1 MINTCLFQNIL
12 VAQKGPKWQ
21 VKITDLGLSKYTRGV
36 REGYSF
42 TGTPQYM
49 APEIYGSFLRPSDY
63 TAAIDIWAVGCITCR
78 MLIGEPPFSDPWLL
92 VQYLKAI
99 RESKSMDQL
108 CKEVPY
114 ISKDLAGLLDMRTSK
129 GLFIRQ
135 LLEPKPGKR
144 LNASHAVGHVWLQDC
159 NPNHI

>member
-1 MINTCLFQNIL
+1 
-12 VAQKGPKWQ
+12 
-21 VKITDLGLSKYTRGV
+21 
-36 REGYSF
+36 
-42 TGTPQYM
+42 M

-63 TAAIDIWAVGCITCR
+63 TDAIDIWAVGCIACR
-78 MLIGEPPFSDPWLL
+78 MLIGKPPFMDQWLL

-135 LLEPKPGKR
+135 LLEPNPETR
-144 LNASHAVGHVWLQDC
+144 LSASQALGRAWLQGLG
-159 NPNHI
+159 